1 MKKLFLLFATACVTF
16 SAAADEG
23 MWMLPYLQKMNAKDM
38 KARGCKLSAEEIY
51 SMNNSSLKDAIVI
64 FGGGCTGEIVS
75 PDGLLFTNHHC
86 GYGSIQALSSVEH
99 DYLKNGFWAMSRA
112 EEIPAPGLKVRFIRK
127 IVDVTSDVLGA
138 VPDIAGGEERS
149 RLVAEH
155 AEAVKNRF
163 EAENPGMEI
172 SVKPFFGGNQ
182 FFAFVIE
189 VFSDVRLVG
198 TPPTSI
204 GKFGGDTDNWMWPR
218 HTGDFSIFRVY
229 AGPDN
234 KPADYA
240 PENRPYKAEKFLKV
254 SLNGYDEADFAMIMG
269 FPGSTQRYMT
279 SYEIDRMLEVENPQ
293 RIFIRGER
301 QAILK
306 EDMAASDKVRIQYAS
321 KYAQSSNY
329 WKNSI
334 GMSRGI
340 KRLDV
345 KGRKQEQEAAFR
357 TWAAKNTLPTEGYV
371 DALDKIRESVEET
384 LPSYA
389 SLQYLQEAFLRAVE
403 ILTPARYSGSLKGAE
418 LEKALKGFYKD
429 YNMPTDR
436 RVAKRMFRIVKE
448 NCKELPS
455 VFAEVIDKRFGGDTD
470 AYVDYLYDNSVFAD
484 EQRALAAVASGRELK
499 EDPAAVLSESIVGKM
514 RELSKAQKEG
524 RQKYADGHRLYIA
537 GLMRMQPKKAW
548 ASDANFTIRL
558 TYGRILPYNPADGI
572 RYNYYTTLKGVME
585 KENPENPTEFTVP
598 AKLKELYAAKDFGRY
613 ANAKGE
619 LPTCFLADCD
629 ITGGNSGSPVLNAK
643 GSLIGLAFD
652 GNWEA
657 MSGDVA
663 FEPELQRTI
672 AVDVRYVLFVI
683 DKFAGAG
690 WLLDELQFE

>member
-1 MKKLFLLFATACVTF
+1 MKKLFLLFAAACVTF

-127 IVDVTSDVLGA
+127 IVDVTSDVLAA

-155 AEAVKNRF
+155 AEAVKSRF

-345 KGRKQEQEAAFR
+345 KSRKQEQEAAFR
-357 TWAAKNTLPTEGYV
+357 AWAAKNTLPTEGYV

-418 LEKALKGFYKD
+418 LEEALKGFYKD

-484 EQRALAAVASGRELK
+484 EQRALAAVVSGKELK